1 MPPAKKPRANLTR
14 DDLLGLFGQIAL
26 MVRFEERL
34 LAESQ
39 AGNLRG
45 SLHLARGQEALPAGA
60 CKALRQTD
68 YLTMTYRGHGYAL
81 AKGVDLNR
89 VAAEILGRRDGLC
102 GGQGGKMH
110 LFDPSHGLLGA
121 NGIVAGGIP
130 TAVGAAWSSAHQG
143 LGNVALTVFGDGAV
157 NQGVAMECFNL
168 AAVMK
173 LPVIFLC
180 ENNLYAE
187 MTPLSRST
195 AEEDLA
201 KRFASFGMRTAT
213 FDGNDV
219 LEVYDQVA
227 QAAAGCRAGDGPY
240 FLQAMTYR
248 TCGHYQ
254 LDPGVGY
261 RTKEEVA
268 KWEAASPTKR
278 FGDWLVQ
285 EKLTDKKGLAQLDA
299 QAKATVDSAF
309 EFALASPEPAVDRI
323 LAGVFV

>member
-1 MPPAKKPRANLTR
+1 MPPAKKPRSQLTR
-14 DDLLGLFGQIAL
+14 DDLLGLYRQIVL
-26 MVRFEERL
+26 MMRFEERL

-45 SLHLARGQEALPAGA
+45 SLHLAKGQEALPAGA
-60 CKALRQTD
+60 GKALRPDD

-81 AKGVDLNR
+81 AKGVDLGR
-89 VAAEILGRRDGLC
+89 MAAEILGRRDGLC

-110 LFDPSHGLLGA
+110 LFDPTHGLLGA

-130 TAVGAAWSSAHQG
+130 TAVGAAWSSQHQG
-143 LGNVALTVFGDGAV
+143 LGRVALTVFGDGAV
-157 NQGVAMECFNL
+157 NQGVAMESFNM
-168 AAVMK
+168 AAVWK

-187 MTPLSRST
+187 MTPLGRST
-195 AEEDLA
+195 AETDLA
-201 KRFASFGMRTAT
+201 HRFAGFGMATAT

-227 QAAAGCRAGDGPY
+227 TAAAACRAGKGPV

-254 LDPGVGY
+254 LDPGLGY

-268 KWEAASPTKR
+268 EWESKSPAR
-278 FGDWLVQ
+278 RYADWLTK
-285 EKLTDKKGLAQLDA
+285 EKHTDKAGLAKLEAEALAAVD
-299 QAKATVDSAF
+299 QAFA
-309 EFALASPEPAVDRI
+309 FALASPEPPVEKM
-323 LAGVFV
+323 LTGVFV